1 MDDFKLHRLHPCG
14 KVLVG
19 FFAVMVMVAMIWM
32 ALVGMMESGM
42 IGDYAKDYIDLDESY
57 EEYVEQQ
64 DYTADMNEIMSDD
77 EAVTAP
83 QWEDSGQEES
93 IEPEDLDEFEAP
105 DEEDISA
112 FEVESTFWDQ
122 FKENMEWSLSHLS
135 TQALLYLA
143 VGLLFM
149 MTTYSHKLKR
159 FFFWLLGILIG
170 LHVLGI
176 AGYGFCWPGNLFTY
190 IPGPIIIVLFFIMA
204 LMILINLGKKSS

>member
-14 KVLVG
+14 KVLIG

-42 IGDYAKDYIDLDESY
+42 IG
-57 EEYVEQQ
+57 
-64 DYTADMNEIMSDD
+64 
-77 EAVTAP
+77 EAASTIT
-83 QWEDSGQEES
+83 QEGWS
-93 IEPEDLDEFEAP
+93 W
-105 DEEDISA
+105 SH
-112 FEVESTFWDQ
+112 
-122 FKENMEWSLSHLS
+122 FKANMEWSLAHLS

-149 MTTYSHKLKR
+149 MTTYSHKLKK

-190 IPGPIIIVLFFIMA
+190 VPGPIIIVLFFIMS
-204 LMILINLGKKSS
+204 LMILINLGKKSSTG